1 MQEEN
6 WQEVIHHLVQL
17 LGSETEIA
25 AIGFDLQ
32 RLHSALSSE
41 LAVSQSRL
49 GLGGKDNLFYILAP
63 LFKKIQELY
72 RDYQMKPGTYSSF
85 FTRKNDTD
93 PEPPTG
99 GVFSQVM
106 GGMNS
111 LPGDAGI
118 SSY

>member
-1 MQEEN
+1 M
-6 WQEVIHHLVQL
+6 IHHLVQL